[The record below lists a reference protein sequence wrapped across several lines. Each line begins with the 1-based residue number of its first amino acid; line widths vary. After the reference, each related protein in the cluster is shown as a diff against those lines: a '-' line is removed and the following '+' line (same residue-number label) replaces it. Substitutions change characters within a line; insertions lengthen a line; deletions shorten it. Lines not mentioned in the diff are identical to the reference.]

1 MKKSILTVA
10 ILALSSASFAG
21 AYADLPGDPVL
32 PTNSVDCG
40 GASTCMPDQTLNQGD
55 NTSTKTAQQ
64 DTNGNTL
71 TISPTLDNDNVNKNN
86 ITGGNT
92 NSTGGTNTATGGTY
106 TTGALSGGSVGDL
119 STGASTA
126 SNGSN
131 SNGAQTMGSQSNGAN
146 SNGAQT
152 NDLSKKGSDNVVAGN
167 LKDVGNA
174 SVSATDNSSQ
184 TVQGKQNQDQKQQSA
199 QSMNESGNSKS
210 ASGIKDAGNS
220 KSASGIKDAGN
231 SKNDNKSGVKD
242 AGNANVDTRDQSTTT
257 YKSLALALPVIP
269 TAAPTVMGVGQIS
282 TTVGSCGPLQG
293 VAREEVMGTYQGL
306 IFKTKVKQGYD
317 ERLKTFTNANGET
330 EYFKEIVDANGN
342 VLLIGSQPVIS
353 TSVIAL
359 GGARNI
365 GANGGGQ
372 GGGSYGAAG
381 LGSSAQTQQ
390 LATTINV
397 QSCVYSASKLQAV
410 YNIKQ

>member
-1 MKKSILTVA
+1 MNIKSILA
-10 ILALSSASFAG
+10 AGIAAALSTASFAG
-21 AYADLPGDPVL
+21 PYVDLPSEPLL
-32 PTNSVDCG
+32 PSNSVDCG
-40 GASTCMPDQTLNQGD
+40 ASSTCMPDQTLNQGD

-64 DTNGNTL
+64 DLNGNAV

-86 ITGGNT
+86 ITGGNST
-92 NSTGGTNTATGGTY
+92 STGGTNTATGGTY

-220 KSASGIKDAGN
+220 K
-231 SKNDNKSGVKD
+231 NDNKSGVKD

-342 VLLIGSQPVIS
+342 VLLLGSQPVIS

>member
-1 MKKSILTVA
+1 MKKSISTLA
-10 ILALSSASFAG
+10 ILALSSAAFAG
-21 AYADLPGDPVL
+21 AYADMPGDPVL

-40 GASTCMPDQTLNQGD
+40 ASSTCMPDLTLSQGD

-64 DTNGNTL
+64 DLNGNAV
-71 TISPTLDNDNVNKNN
+71 TISPVLTDENVNKNN

-92 NSTGGTNTATGGTY
+92 TSTGGTNTATGGTY

-174 SVSATDNSSQ
+174 SVSATDSSSQ
-184 TVQGKQNQDQKQQSA
+184 TVQGKQKQDQKQQST

-210 ASGIKDAGNS
+210 A
-220 KSASGIKDAGN
+220 
-231 SKNDNKSGVKD
+231 SGVKD

-372 GGGSYGAAG
+372 GGGSYGGVG

-397 QSCVYSASKLQAV
+397 QSCVYSASKLKAV

>member
-1 MKKSILTVA
+1 MKKAISTVA
-10 ILALSSASFAG
+10 ILALSSTFAAFAG
-21 AYADLPGDPVL
+21 EPLPA
-32 PTNSVDCG
+32 NSVDCG
-40 GASTCMPDQTLNQGD
+40 ASSTCMPDQTLNQGD

-71 TISPTLDNDNVNKNN
+71 TISPVLTDENINKNS

-92 NSTGGTNTATGGTY
+92 TSTGGTNTATGGTY

-184 TVQGKQNQDQKQQSA
+184 TVQGKQKQDQKQQSA
-199 QSMNESGNSKS
+199 QSMNES
-210 ASGIKDAGNS
+210 GNS

>member
-21 AYADLPGDPVL
+21 DYVDLPGDPVL

-64 DTNGNTL
+64 DLNGNAV
-71 TISPTLDNDNVNKNN
+71 TISPVLTDENINKNN

-92 NSTGGTNTATGGTY
+92 TSTGGTNTATGGTY

-131 SNGAQTMGSQSNGAN
+131 SNGAQTMGSQTNGAN

-184 TVQGKQNQDQKQQSA
+184 TVQGKQKQDQKQQSA
-199 QSMNESGNSKS
+199 QSMNES
-210 ASGIKDAGNS
+210 GNS

-293 VAREEVMGTYQGL
+293 VAREEVLGTYQGL

>member
-10 ILALSSASFAG
+10 ILALSSVSFAG
-21 AYADLPGDPVL
+21 DYVDLPGDPVL

-55 NTSTKTAQQ
+55 NSSTKIAQQ

-92 NSTGGTNTATGGTY
+92 TSTGGTNTATGGTY
-106 TTGALSGGSVGDL
+106 TTGALSGGAVGDV

-131 SNGAQTMGSQSNGAN
+131 SNGAQTMGSQSNGSN

-152 NDLSKKGSDNVVAGN
+152 TDLSKKNSDNVVAGN

-174 SVSATDNSSQ
+174 SLSATDNSNQ
-184 TVQGKQNQDQKQQSA
+184 TVQGKQKQDQKQQTTQEIS
-199 QSMNESGNSKS
+199 ESGNSKS
-210 ASGIKDAGNS
+210 VSGIKDAGNS
-220 KSASGIKDAGN
+220 N
-231 SKNDNKSGVKD
+231 NDNKSGVKD
-242 AGNANVDTRDQSTTT
+242 AGNATVDTRDQSTTT

-269 TAAPTVMGVGQIS
+269 NASPTIMGVGQIS

>member
-10 ILALSSASFAG
+10 ILALSSVSFAG
-21 AYADLPGDPVL
+21 AYADMPGDPVL

-55 NTSTKTAQQ
+55 NSSTKTAEQ

-71 TISPTLDNDNVNKNN
+71 TISPVLTDENINKNN
-86 ITGGNT
+86 ITGGT
-92 NSTGGTNTATGGTY
+92 TTSTGGTTTSTGGTY
-106 TTGALSGGSVGDL
+106 TTGALSGGTVGNL
-119 STGASTA
+119 STGASTS

-184 TVQGKQNQDQKQQSA
+184 TVQGKQKQDQKQQSA
-199 QSMNESGNSKS
+199 QSMNES
-210 ASGIKDAGNS
+210 GNS

>member
-1 MKKSILTVA
+1 MKKAISTVA
-10 ILALSSASFAG
+10 ILALSSTFAAFAG
-21 AYADLPGDPVL
+21 EPL

-64 DTNGNTL
+64 DLNGNAV
-71 TISPTLDNDNVNKNN
+71 TISPVLTDENINKNS

-92 NSTGGTNTATGGTY
+92 TSTGGTNTATGGTY

-131 SNGAQTMGSQSNGAN
+131 SNGAQTMGSQTNGAN

-184 TVQGKQNQDQKQQSA
+184 TVQGKQKQDQKQQSA
-199 QSMNESGNSKS
+199 QSMNES
-210 ASGIKDAGNS
+210 GNS

-293 VAREEVMGTYQGL
+293 VAREEVLGTYQGL

>member
-1 MKKSILTVA
+1 MKKSISTLA
-10 ILALSSASFAG
+10 ILALSSAAFAG
-21 AYADLPGDPVL
+21 AYADMPGDPVL

-40 GASTCMPDQTLNQGD
+40 ASSTCMPDQTLNQGD

-146 SNGAQT
+146 TNGAQT

-184 TVQGKQNQDQKQQSA
+184 TVQGKQKQYQEQQSA
-199 QSMNESGNSKS
+199 QSMNES
-210 ASGIKDAGNS
+210 GNS

-317 ERLKTFTNANGET
+317 ERLATFVNTSGET

-372 GGGSYGAAG
+372 GGGAYGAAG

>member
-1 MKKSILTVA
+1 MKKSISTVA
-10 ILALSSASFAG
+10 ILALSSAAFA
-21 AYADLPGDPVL
+21 GDPVL

-64 DTNGNTL
+64 DLNGNAV
-71 TISPTLDNDNVNKNN
+71 TISPVLTDENFNKNN

-92 NSTGGTNTATGGTY
+92 TSTGGTNTATGGTY

-184 TVQGKQNQDQKQQSA
+184 TVQGKQKQDQKQQSA
-199 QSMNESGNSKS
+199 QSMNES
-210 ASGIKDAGNS
+210 GNS

>member
-21 AYADLPGDPVL
+21 AYVDLPGDPVL

-64 DTNGNTL
+64 DLNGNAV
-71 TISPTLDNDNVNKNN
+71 TISPVLTDENVNKNS

-92 NSTGGTNTATGGTY
+92 TSTGGTNTATGGTY

-184 TVQGKQNQDQKQQSA
+184 TVQGKQKQDQKQQSA
-199 QSMNESGNSKS
+199 QSMNES
-210 ASGIKDAGNS
+210 GNS

>member
-10 ILALSSASFAG
+10 ILALSSVSFAG

-64 DTNGNTL
+64 DLNGNAV
-71 TISPTLDNDNVNKNN
+71 TISPVLTDENINKNN

-92 NSTGGTNTATGGTY
+92 TSTGGTNTATGGTY
-106 TTGALSGGSVGDL
+106 TTGALSGGTVGNL
-119 STGASTA
+119 STGASTS

-184 TVQGKQNQDQKQQSA
+184 TVQGKQKQDQKQQSA
-199 QSMNESGNSKS
+199 QSMNES
-210 ASGIKDAGNS
+210 GNS

-365 GANGGGQ
+365 GTNGGGQ

-397 QSCVYSASKLQAV
+397 QACVYSASKLQAV

>member
-1 MKKSILTVA
+1 MNIKSILA
-10 ILALSSASFAG
+10 AGIAAALSTASFAG
-21 AYADLPGDPVL
+21 DYVDLPGAPVL

-64 DTNGNTL
+64 DLNGNAV
-71 TISPTLDNDNVNKNN
+71 TISPVLTDENVNKNN

-92 NSTGGTNTATGGTY
+92 TSTGGTNTATGGTY

-184 TVQGKQNQDQKQQSA
+184 TVQGKQKQDQNQQTT
-199 QSMNESGNSKS
+199 QSMNES
-210 ASGIKDAGNS
+210 GNS

-317 ERLKTFTNANGET
+317 ERLKTFTNANGEP

-390 LATTINV
+390 LVTTINV

>member
-1 MKKSILTVA
+1 MKKSISTLA
-10 ILALSSASFAG
+10 ILALSSAAFAG
-21 AYADLPGDPVL
+21 AYADMPGDPVL

-40 GASTCMPDQTLNQGD
+40 ASSTCMPDLTLSQGD

-64 DTNGNTL
+64 DLNGNAV

-92 NSTGGTNTATGGTY
+92 TSTGGTNTATGGTY
-106 TTGALSGGSVGDL
+106 TTGALSGGTVGNL

-126 SNGSN
+126 
-131 SNGAQTMGSQSNGAN
+131 TNGAN

-184 TVQGKQNQDQKQQSA
+184 TVQGKQKQDQKQQTT

-210 ASGIKDAGNS
+210 A
-220 KSASGIKDAGN
+220 
-231 SKNDNKSGVKD
+231 SGVKD

-293 VAREEVMGTYQGL
+293 VAREEVMGSYQGL
-306 IFKTKVKQGYD
+306 IFKNKIKQGYD
-317 ERLKTFTNANGET
+317 ERLTTFTNVDGET

-372 GGGSYGAAG
+372 GGGSYGGVG

-397 QSCVYSASKLQAV
+397 QSCVYSASKLKAV

>member
-1 MKKSILTVA
+1 MNIKSILA
-10 ILALSSASFAG
+10 AGIAAALSTASFAG
-21 AYADLPGDPVL
+21 ASVDLPSEPLL

-64 DTNGNTL
+64 DLNGNAV
-71 TISPTLDNDNVNKNN
+71 TISPVLTDENVNKNN

-184 TVQGKQNQDQKQQSA
+184 TVQGKQKQDQKQQTT
-199 QSMNESGNSKS
+199 QSMNES
-210 ASGIKDAGNS
+210 GNS

>member
-21 AYADLPGDPVL
+21 AYVDLPGDPVL

-64 DTNGNTL
+64 DLNGNAV
-71 TISPTLDNDNVNKNN
+71 TISPVLTDENVNKNN

-92 NSTGGTNTATGGTY
+92 TSTGGTNTATGGTY

-184 TVQGKQNQDQKQQSA
+184 TVQGKQKQDQKQQSA

-220 KSASGIKDAGN
+220 K
-231 SKNDNKSGVKD
+231 NDNKSGVKD
-242 AGNANVDTRDQSTTT
+242 AGNSNVDTRDQSTTT

-342 VLLIGSQPVIS
+342 VLLIGSQPIIS

-390 LATTINV
+390 LATTINL

>member
-21 AYADLPGDPVL
+21 AYVDLPGDPVL

-64 DTNGNTL
+64 DLNGNAV
-71 TISPTLDNDNVNKNN
+71 TISPVLTDENVNKNN
-86 ITGGNT
+86 ITGGNST
-92 NSTGGTNTATGGTY
+92 STGGTNTATGGTY

-184 TVQGKQNQDQKQQSA
+184 TVQGKQKQDQKQQSA
-199 QSMNESGNSKS
+199 QSMNES
-210 ASGIKDAGNS
+210 GNS

>member
-21 AYADLPGDPVL
+21 DYVDLPGDPVL

-64 DTNGNTL
+64 DLNGNAV
-71 TISPTLDNDNVNKNN
+71 TISPVLTDENVNKNN

-92 NSTGGTNTATGGTY
+92 TSTGGTNTATGGTY

-184 TVQGKQNQDQKQQSA
+184 TVQGKQKQDQKQQSA
-199 QSMNESGNSKS
+199 QSMNES
-210 ASGIKDAGNS
+210 GNS

-342 VLLIGSQPVIS
+342 VLLIGSQPIIS